1 MLHDCEGK
9 TYWVAHDILYGGRAG
24 PEGKYEDDL
33 EATSPEAHYDRS
45 AETGLYVSFRDGTLD
60 VTLHVTEGSC
70 GNIGNFKKRSR
81 RLDVC
86 ISGYVG
92 GALYSYSLSKENA
105 RFELTKHPLGGPDY
119 YCCTWLF
126 QKDGAEA
133 RCLELVDGCFFI
145 KVTGYSLNSEVSYPL
160 QELPKVSHP
169 QQSLVSM
176 ATLLTSSDADFVLF
190 APTVPAEEK
199 RTLRVHRRLLC
210 EASTYFDTLFESD
223 FAEASNLRRVQ
234 PHADKEQALKR
245 QEEDRVEISGTMGSN
260 TIPTINVDDISY
272 KQLQTLVYYLYTGVA
287 VFEKRRN
294 LLVSSGKGESS
305 TDASKPWWNGHLRP
319 ANAFDMYRLADK
331 YGIEGLRIAALQ
343 YITSEISI
351 EDLIKDAEMC
361 EEISL
366 FPEIAQVYKEFCEC
380 EWFYIKIRPDHK
392 EIFKAFGVNPSDKPQ
407 LARRY

>member
-9 TYWVAHDILYGGRAG
+9 TYWVAHDILYGGRGG
-24 PEGKYEDDL
+24 PETKYDDDL

-45 AETGLYVSFRDGTLD
+45 AETGLYVSFRDGTLE

-70 GNIGNFKKRSR
+70 GNIHNFKKRSR
-81 RLDVC
+81 
-86 ISGYVG
+86 
-92 GALYSYSLSKENA
+92 
-105 RFELTKHPLGGPDY
+105 H
-119 YCCTWLF
+119 
-126 QKDGAEA
+126 GAEA

-145 KVTGYSLNSEVSYPL
+145 KVTGYSLISEASYPL

-176 ATLLTSSDADFVLF
+176 ATLLTSSEADFVLF

-245 QEEDRVEISGTMGSN
+245 REENRVEISGSMGSN

-380 EWFYIKIRPDHK
+380 EWSYIKNRPDHK

-407 LARRY
+407 LARWYWG

>member
-1 MLHDCEGK
+1 M
-9 TYWVAHDILYGGRAG
+9 
-24 PEGKYEDDL
+24 
-33 EATSPEAHYDRS
+33 
-45 AETGLYVSFRDGTLD
+45 
-60 VTLHVTEGSC
+60 
-70 GNIGNFKKRSR
+70 
-81 RLDVC
+81 
-86 ISGYVG
+86 
-92 GALYSYSLSKENA
+92 
-105 RFELTKHPLGGPDY
+105 
-119 YCCTWLF
+119 
-126 QKDGAEA
+126 
-133 RCLELVDGCFFI
+133 
-145 KVTGYSLNSEVSYPL
+145 
-160 QELPKVSHP
+160 
-169 QQSLVSM
+169 
-176 ATLLTSSDADFVLF
+176 
-190 APTVPAEEK
+190 
-199 RTLRVHRRLLC
+199 
-210 EASTYFDTLFESD
+210 
-223 FAEASNLRRVQ
+223 
-234 PHADKEQALKR
+234 
-245 QEEDRVEISGTMGSN
+245 EISGTMGSN

-294 LLVSSGKGESS
+294 LLVSSGKCESS

>member
-9 TYWVAHDILYGGRAG
+9 TYWVAHDILYGGRGG
-24 PEGKYEDDL
+24 PETKYDDDL

-45 AETGLYVSFRDGTLD
+45 AETGLYVSFRDGTLE

-70 GNIGNFKKRSR
+70 GNIHNFKKRSR

-92 GALYSYSLSKENA
+92 
-105 RFELTKHPLGGPDY
+105 
-119 YCCTWLF
+119 
-126 QKDGAEA
+126 
-133 RCLELVDGCFFI
+133 
-145 KVTGYSLNSEVSYPL
+145 
-160 QELPKVSHP
+160 
-169 QQSLVSM
+169 
-176 ATLLTSSDADFVLF
+176 
-190 APTVPAEEK
+190 
-199 RTLRVHRRLLC
+199 
-210 EASTYFDTLFESD
+210 ASTYFDTLFESD

-380 EWFYIKIRPDHK
+380 LLTAGTGKLFAEQGCPAQTGEITKFADAAQRLRGSQMGIALCNPLFA
-392 EIFKAFGVNPSDKPQ
+392 IFKCPLSEMPFVRTLAPSAAHDDRSAWFRATTNLSTFVTSYHHANDIPVSIEN
-407 LARRY
+407 LD